1 LRKYNYLIQK
11 DFKAVPIKVNQGQV
25 TVERIFFE
33 KLQSSHPTLVNRER
47 YIKTKKKSQTLRIS
61 VRTEANVEKG

>member
-11 DFKAVPIKVNQGQV
+11 DFKAVPIKVNQGQ
-25 TVERIFFE
+25 VERIFFE